1 MSSYLIPGDKV
12 HYAPKP
18 HMFVRRFENGII
30 HSQHPNP
37 FLRYVVFYSPKG
49 WDKYLDE
56 KPMEIGLDLLRE
68 GWTKPSTI
76 N

>member
-1 MSSYLIPGDKV
+1 MQPGDKV

-18 HMFVRRFENGII
+18 YMFVRRFENGIV
-30 HSQHPNP
+30 HSVHPNP

-49 WDKYLDE
+49 WDKYLE
-56 KPMEIGLDLLRE
+56 ETPQEIGIENLKE
-68 GWTKPSTI
+68 GWVEHSHI